1 MILWRNEIVNKK
13 LMNIAILGTITF
25 SSMILPIVSH
35 ADSVETQI
43 QEQDSKINSL
53 KSKSTSVQSDLETVE
68 SSISNNEAKAKGLL
82 KEIQA
87 ANSEMKQLDEDITT
101 LTAKIDQ
108 RNDQLKEQARSV
120 QVTGDSQN
128 YLEFIISAESLSDVI
143 GRIDV
148 VGKMVSANRGLVQ
161 QQVADKEAVKTKKDE
176 TQKKV
181 NQQNTLAGQLEST
194 QSKLEK
200 QKMEKEVVVAQLAAD
215 TATAEGDKAKFLAQK
230 AEAEKQVAA
239 FTSAKEESAK
249 AVQLASAT
257 TKETADSSSTKDSEQ
272 SAPTLVANNNGTSGN
287 STPAPTPTPTP
298 VKPDPTPVKPD
309 PAPVKPDP
317 EPVKPTPPAGGGA
330 SWSNLQAIA
339 NPLQGIP
346 YLWGG
351 TTTNGFDCSGFTQYV
366 FARAGI
372 SIPRVASAQYAAST
386 KVSNPQPGD
395 LVFFSQSGGEIDHV
409 GIYAG
414 GSTFIG
420 SQSSSGVAY
429 ANYAYYWDKFIV
441 GYGRY

>member
-1 MILWRNEIVNKK
+1 MNKK

-287 STPAPTPTPTP
+287 STPTPTPTPTP

-346 YLWGG
+346 YLLGG

>member
-239 FTSAKEESAK
+239 FTAAKDESAK

-272 SAPTLVANNNGTSGN
+272 SAPTPVANNNGTSGN
-287 STPAPTPTPTP
+287 STPAP

-317 EPVKPTPPAGGGA
+317 EPAKPTPPSGGGA

-346 YLWGG
+346 YSWGG

>member
-1 MILWRNEIVNKK
+1 MNKK

-287 STPAPTPTPTP
+287 STPAPTPTP

>member
-287 STPAPTPTPTP
+287 STPTPTPTPTP

-346 YLWGG
+346 YLLGG

>member
-239 FTSAKEESAK
+239 FTAAKDESAK

-257 TKETADSSSTKDSEQ
+257 TKETADSSSNKNSSQD
-272 SAPTLVANNNGTSGN
+272 APSSVPTPATNNPVAPSNP
-287 STPAPTPTPTP
+287 TPAAPTPVPEQPTKPVTPEKP
-298 VKPDPTPVKPD
+298 VKPVDP
-309 PAPVKPDP
+309 
-317 EPVKPTPPAGGGA
+317 PTPPSGGGA

-346 YLWGG
+346 YSWGG

>member
-181 NQQNTLAGQLEST
+181 NQQNTLAGQLE
-194 QSKLEK
+194 
-200 QKMEKEVVVAQLAAD
+200 
-215 TATAEGDKAKFLAQK
+215 
-230 AEAEKQVAA
+230 
-239 FTSAKEESAK
+239 
-249 AVQLASAT
+249 
-257 TKETADSSSTKDSEQ
+257 
-272 SAPTLVANNNGTSGN
+272 
-287 STPAPTPTPTP
+287 
-298 VKPDPTPVKPD
+298 
-309 PAPVKPDP
+309 
-317 EPVKPTPPAGGGA
+317 
-330 SWSNLQAIA
+330 
-339 NPLQGIP
+339 
-346 YLWGG
+346 
-351 TTTNGFDCSGFTQYV
+351 
-366 FARAGI
+366 
-372 SIPRVASAQYAAST
+372 
-386 KVSNPQPGD
+386 
-395 LVFFSQSGGEIDHV
+395 
-409 GIYAG
+409 
-414 GSTFIG
+414 
-420 SQSSSGVAY
+420 
-429 ANYAYYWDKFIV
+429 
-441 GYGRY
+441 

>member
-287 STPAPTPTPTP
+287 STPAPAPTPTP